1 MEAVNGKEGPW
12 AKKSVA
18 DDVALRHIGQVLK
31 KIKSNQLAGIRWSLT
46 CRFQL
51 FMVADNFINNKA
63 QKFFGEVGIKI
74 GIGGQITQPGNLALF
89 ASRVR
94 WGQIMLCFQPPDGL
108 SHLEPFGK
116 HVDKRCIDIVDTL
129 AILGKK
135 IVGHAVPLPQM
146 ALDATGKSA
155 FALAFAPSRGQRSA
169 TMTATVHR
177 IGPEKVPSLDPMIAL
192 VAPEMNQVNAVI
204 LDRMQSQIPLIPEL
218 AGHLIAGGGKR
229 MRPMLTLATARLL
242 DYSGTRHHKLAA
254 AVEFIHTA
262 TLLHDD
268 VVDGS
273 DLRRGRR
280 TANII
285 WGNPAS
291 VLVGDFLF
299 SRSFELMVEDGSLKV
314 LKILSN
320 ASAVIAEGEVNQLT
334 AQRQINTGEDKY
346 LDIIGAKTAAL
357 FAAACRISAVVAER
371 DEAIEDALDSYG
383 RNLGIAFQLIDDAID
398 YASDAETMGK
408 GVGDDFRDGK
418 VTLPVILAYARGNA
432 EDKAFW
438 QAAMEGRRVTDAD
451 LAIAKDLL
459 VSTRALDDT
468 MMRARHYG
476 QRAIDAIGA
485 FPASAAK
492 VALVEAVEFAI
503 SRAY

>member
-1 MEAVNGKEGPW
+1 
-12 AKKSVA
+12 
-18 DDVALRHIGQVLK
+18 
-31 KIKSNQLAGIRWSLT
+31 
-46 CRFQL
+46 
-51 FMVADNFINNKA
+51 
-63 QKFFGEVGIKI
+63 
-74 GIGGQITQPGNLALF
+74 
-89 ASRVR
+89 
-94 WGQIMLCFQPPDGL
+94 
-108 SHLEPFGK
+108 
-116 HVDKRCIDIVDTL
+116 
-129 AILGKK
+129 
-135 IVGHAVPLPQM
+135 
-146 ALDATGKSA
+146 
-155 FALAFAPSRGQRSA
+155 
-169 TMTATVHR
+169 MTATLHR
-177 IGPEKVPSLDPMIAL
+177 IGPDKQPSLDSIIGL
-192 VAPEMNQVNAVI
+192 VAAEMNQVNSVI
-204 LDRMQSQIPLIPEL
+204 LERMQSQIPLIPEL

-242 DYSGTRHHKLAA
+242 DYSGARHHKLAA

-334 AQRQINTGEDKY
+334 AQRQVNTGEDKY

-371 DEAIEDALDSYG
+371 DEGIEEALDSYG
-383 RNLGIAFQLIDDAID
+383 RNLGIAFQLVDDAID

-418 VTLPVILAYARGNA
+418 VTLPVILAHARGNA

-438 QAAMEGRRVTDAD
+438 QAAMEGRSITDDD
-451 LAIAKDLL
+451 LAHAKALL
-459 VSTRALDDT
+459 VETRAIDDT
-468 MMRARHYG
+468 LTRARHYG
-476 QRAIDAIGA
+476 QRAIDALGP
-485 FPASAAK
+485 FTASAAK
-492 VALVEAVEFAI
+492 SALIEAVEFAI
-503 SRAY
+503 ARAY